1 MTVPLK
7 GIMRRTATVSTALI
21 TVCCL
26 APLTACT
33 GGDNNG
39 SPKPRTRTA
48 LKLSQSADTAGAGGD
63 GTMRIT
69 PDTVLY
75 LSRTSSGTPERDL
88 YAIVTFSAE
97 NRSKRPVT
105 ATTKTGG
112 FRWKAANGHT
122 VSAGNSR
129 NAARIAPTGFAD
141 GGPTVASGTF
151 RRNTVAFDITNAERG
166 GTLLYVDGNGDAY
179 RWQIPATSSGRA
191 VSALKLALT

>member
-1 MTVPLK
+1 
-7 GIMRRTATVSTALI
+7 MRRTATVSTAVI

-33 GGDNNG
+33 GGGDES
-39 SPKPRTRTA
+39 SPKPSAQTV

-75 LSRTSSGTPERDL
+75 LRSTSSGTPEHDL

-97 NRSKRPVT
+97 NRSRRPVT

-112 FRWKAANGHT
+112 FRWKAADGHI
-122 VSAGNSR
+122 VRAGNSKS
-129 NAARIAPTGFAD
+129 AARIAPTGFAD
-141 GGPTVASGTF
+141 GGPTVAGGTF
-151 RRNTVAFDITNAERG
+151 RRDTVAFDITKAEKG
-166 GTLLYVDGNGDAY
+166 GTLLYVDGNGDAH
-179 RWQIPATSSGRA
+179 RWQLPATSSGRA